1 MALRRS
7 RTGNRGMKRPLM
19 LRRGESGHV
28 RTHMLKRKF
37 RSPRPAAAAPAPE
50 ASRDAE
56 GLARPGETCWRRE
69 RAERVAF
76 LIDAAD
82 YFRALRSSII
92 RAERTIDLL
101 GWDIHSK
108 TPLIPGDPDRP
119 AEDGW
124 PVRLGD
130 LLLEAVRRNR
140 RLRVSVLSWDFAVVF
155 ALDREIL
162 PLYRLPW
169 KSHRR
174 LRLVLD
180 ADHPPAASHHQK
192 VVVIDDRVAYCG
204 GIDVTTSRWDTR
216 EHPADP
222 SSRLNPDGRSYRPF
236 HDVQMVVD
244 GDAALALGDL
254 ARMRWRRA
262 TGRRRRAVS
271 APSDPWPTGIEP
283 HLRNVTVAI
292 ARTEPAYKR
301 RPEIREV
308 EALYLESIR
317 AARRFIYIENQYFT
331 SVAVAEAIAE
341 SLAKPEGPEIVMVL
355 PYTCLGWLEETAMGV
370 GRTRL
375 LRRLREVD
383 AHGRLAVYYPQL
395 PDQPPE
401 ALSVHSKVMVID
413 DRMVRV
419 GSSNLSNRSM
429 SLDTECDLAIEA
441 EGRND
446 VREAIVR
453 FRNELIA
460 EHSGRAPKE
469 VAEALSSHRSA
480 IEAIENL
487 RQPGRALMAHT
498 NEVSPTLESVT
509 PEYSI
514 IDPPRS
520 TAPESLAALLRH
532 EEEEAALTPQDRR
545 RIAWQWRPAL
555 SALLLAV
562 LAALWAQSPVARYYD
577 LGTTLDIIQ
586 RWGDRPSA
594 ILFVIGVYL
603 LAGLTLFP
611 ITLLNFAAGVL
622 FGPFWGFVS
631 GFAGSIASACFLYG
645 LGETLGRV
653 RVRRLAGPWLNQ
665 ISCHIGGRGFFTVL
679 LLRLAPMAPFSTVNL
694 VIGAS
699 RIGLRSFLAAS
710 LIGLA
715 PGVLAL
721 AVFGD
726 QFENL
731 LRRPSL
737 LNIWLLLVAAAII
750 AFVAWATK
758 AWVERQPAGR
768 PAG

>member
-1 MALRRS
+1 
-7 RTGNRGMKRPLM
+7 
-19 LRRGESGHV
+19 
-28 RTHMLKRKF
+28 MLKRKF

>member
-1 MALRRS
+1 
-7 RTGNRGMKRPLM
+7 
-19 LRRGESGHV
+19 
-28 RTHMLKRKF
+28 
-37 RSPRPAAAAPAPE
+37 
-50 ASRDAE
+50 
-56 GLARPGETCWRRE
+56 
-69 RAERVAF
+69 
-76 LIDAAD
+76 
-82 YFRALRSSII
+82 
-92 RAERTIDLL
+92 
-101 GWDIHSK
+101 
-108 TPLIPGDPDRP
+108 
-119 AEDGW
+119 
-124 PVRLGD
+124 
-130 LLLEAVRRNR
+130 
-140 RLRVSVLSWDFAVVF
+140 
-155 ALDREIL
+155 
-162 PLYRLPW
+162 
-169 KSHRR
+169 
-174 LRLVLD
+174 
-180 ADHPPAASHHQK
+180 
-192 VVVIDDRVAYCG
+192 
-204 GIDVTTSRWDTR
+204 
-216 EHPADP
+216 
-222 SSRLNPDGRSYRPF
+222 
-236 HDVQMVVD
+236 
-244 GDAALALGDL
+244 
-254 ARMRWRRA
+254 
-262 TGRRRRAVS
+262 
-271 APSDPWPTGIEP
+271 
-283 HLRNVTVAI
+283 
-292 ARTEPAYKR
+292 
-301 RPEIREV
+301 
-308 EALYLESIR
+308 
-317 AARRFIYIENQYFT
+317 
-331 SVAVAEAIAE
+331 
-341 SLAKPEGPEIVMVL
+341 MVL
-355 PYTCLGWLEETAMGV
+355 PYSCLGWLEETAMGV

-401 ALSVHSKVMVID
+401 ALSVHSKVMVVD

-441 EGRND
+441 EGRKD
-446 VREAIVR
+446 VREAIVS

-460 EHSGRAPKE
+460 EHSGRSPKE

-480 IEAIENL
+480 IEAIESL
-487 RQPGRALMAHT
+487 RRPGRALMAHT

-622 FGPFWGFVS
+622 FGPFWGFVN
-631 GFAGSIASACFLYG
+631 GFAGSIASACFLYA
-645 LGETLGRV
+645 LGESLGRV

-665 ISCHIGGRGFFTVL
+665 ISCHMGGRGFFTVL

-699 RIGLRSFLAAS
+699 RIGWRSFLAAS

-758 AWVERQPAGR
+758 AWVERRPAGR